1 MFRRWPQAVHR
12 STISIGSRAFIHDVE
27 KQKSSYNDCNIA
39 IAAPRRSLSNR
50 YRMIDKGV
58 SKKPCEVFALSSPET
73 YGLTNVYL
81 ELLSSTV

>member
-1 MFRRWPQAVHR
+1 
-12 STISIGSRAFIHDVE
+12 
-27 KQKSSYNDCNIA
+27 
-39 IAAPRRSLSNR
+39 
-50 YRMIDKGV
+50 MIDKGV